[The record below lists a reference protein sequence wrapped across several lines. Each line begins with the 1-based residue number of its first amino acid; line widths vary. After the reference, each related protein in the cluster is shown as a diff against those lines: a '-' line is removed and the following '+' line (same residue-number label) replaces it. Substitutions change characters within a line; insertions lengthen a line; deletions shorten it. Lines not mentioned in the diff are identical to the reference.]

1 VGYEVESRLQRQNR
15 TQRGRP
21 RKGEDPQEETVY
33 QLKVTTQALAAP
45 VATFGWLVLATTI
58 EEPICDDAEMVRVY
72 RDQTTTVERGFR
84 WIKNP
89 AAIHPVWLEKRERI
103 AALAMLTVVGL
114 LVYSLIQRQVRQYL
128 QEHEATIPGNKG
140 ETNNPT
146 ATVVFESLT
155 TLVRLELSVDGVTVY
170 QFHGWQAHHERVF
183 KALGLPPL
191 IDDGLATQ
199 KNDLAMPKGP

>member
-1 VGYEVESRLQRQNR
+1 M
-15 TQRGRP
+15 
-21 RKGEDPQEETVY
+21 
-33 QLKVTTQALAAP
+33 TTQALAAP

-58 EEPICDDAEMVRVY
+58 DESVCSDAEIVRAY

-114 LVYSLIQRQVRQYL
+114 LVYGLIQRQVRQYL
-128 QEHEATIPGNKG
+128 QAHEATIAGNKG
-140 ETNNPT
+140 ETDNPT
-146 ATVVFESLT
+146 ATVVFESLA
-155 TLVRLELSVDGVTVY
+155 TLSRVELNIDRVSVD

-183 KALGLPPL
+183 LALGLSPL
-191 IDDGLATQ
+191 IDDDLAIQ
-199 KNDLAMPKGP
+199 KNNLAMPKGP